1 MSESLGSRLRRWAFN
16 LFPAYW
22 CTGARISYLADDFRE
37 IRIRLPLTW
46 RTRNYVGTIFGGSM
60 YAAVD
65 PMYMMMLIQN
75 LGDDYEVWDRSAS
88 IRFRKPGRGTLRAR
102 FLLPEEE
109 IVDIRR
115 TLEEESTTDR
125 RYTVD
130 LVGEEGEVH
139 ATVEKVVHVRKSE
152 ESV

>member
-22 CTGARISYLADDFRE
+22 CTGARITYLADDFRE
-37 IRIRLPLTW
+37 IRIRLPLSW

-75 LGDDYEVWDRSAS
+75 LGADYEVWDKSAS
-88 IRFRKPGRGTLRAR
+88 IRFRKPGSGTLRAR

-115 TLEEESTTDR
+115 TLEEEPTTDR

-152 ESV
+152 ESG

>member
-1 MSESLGSRLRRWAFN
+1 MSESPGSRLRRWAFN

-22 CTGARISYLADDFRE
+22 CTGARITYLADDFRE

-75 LGDDYEVWDRSAS
+75 LGADYEVWDRSAS

-109 IVDIRR
+109 LVDIRR
-115 TLEEESTTDR
+115 TLEKEPTTDR
-125 RYTVD
+125 RYSVD
-130 LVGEEGEVH
+130 LVGEEGEAH

-152 ESV
+152 ESG

>member
-1 MSESLGSRLRRWAFN
+1 MAESLGSRLRRWAFN

-22 CTGARISYLADDFRE
+22 CTGARITYLADDFRE
-37 IRIRLPLTW
+37 IRIRLPLNW

-75 LGDDYEVWDRSAS
+75 LGADYEVWDKSAS
-88 IRFRKPGRGTLRAR
+88 IRFRKPGQGTLRAR
-102 FLLPEEE
+102 FLLPEQE

-115 TLEEESTTDR
+115 TLEEEPTTDR

-152 ESV
+152 ESG